1 MPFIPCPPLA
11 RFQFTPL
18 REGRRRKHLS
28 CTQVS
33 RFFQFTPLRE
43 GRHEIQKAGRIK
55 VRKFQ
60 FTPLRE
66 GRRFP
71 APAVLKIRPISIH
84 APPRGA
90 TRRRSLRSSNKPDFN
105 SRPSA
110 RGDDTP
116 APRPGSRAISIHAP
130 PRGAT
135 SVGVSVLEIPTS
147 FQFTPLREG
156 RRAQQHHGVSGLCNF
171 NSRPSARGDI
181 AEVVDKILFHISIHA
196 PPRGATLSV
205 LVIVI

>member
-33 RFFQFTPLRE
+33 RF
-43 GRHEIQKAGRIK
+43 
-55 VRKFQ
+55 FQ

-110 RGDDTP
+110 RGDDLL
-116 APRPGSRAISIHAP
+116 RLDKFDGYISIHAP

-135 SVGVSVLEIPTS
+135 PTS
-147 FQFTPLREG
+147 ITVCLARTFQFTPLREG
-156 RRAQQHHGVSGLCNF
+156 RRRRILPPIIPSHF
-171 NSRPSARGDI
+171 NSRPSARGDKMNGYFCSMI
-181 AEVVDKILFHISIHA
+181 RISIHA
-196 PPRGATLSV
+196 PPRGATNAK
-205 LVIVI
+205 

>member
-66 GRRFP
+66 GRRWSGGGYGV
-71 APAVLKIRPISIH
+71 VLY
-84 APPRGA
+84 
-90 TRRRSLRSSNKPDFN
+90 FN

-110 RGDDTP
+110 RGD
-116 APRPGSRAISIHAP
+116 ALIS
-130 PRGAT
+130 G
-135 SVGVSVLEIPTS
+135 VGHS
-147 FQFTPLREG
+147 
-156 RRAQQHHGVSGLCNF
+156 AHHF
-171 NSRPSARGDI
+171 NSRPSARGDH
-181 AEVVDKILFHISIHA
+181 ILSNVSHHVLHFNSRPSARGDGGEKAMSSLYNIISIHA
-196 PPRGATLSV
+196 PP
-205 LVIVI
+205 

>member
-1 MPFIPCPPLA
+1 MRDCPKKA
-11 RFQFTPL
+11 YKAFQFTPL

-110 RGDDTP
+110 RGDDLL
-116 APRPGSRAISIHAP
+116 RLDKFDGYISIHAP

-135 SVGVSVLEIPTS
+135 RSPGKTRRAPL

-156 RRAQQHHGVSGLCNF
+156 RR
-171 NSRPSARGDI
+171 I
-181 AEVVDKILFHISIHA
+181 
-196 PPRGATLSV
+196 T
-205 LVIVI
+205 

>member
-90 TRRRSLRSSNKPDFN
+90 TPFATQRKAGLSL
-105 SRPSA
+105 
-110 RGDDTP
+110 
-116 APRPGSRAISIHAP
+116 
-130 PRGAT
+130 
-135 SVGVSVLEIPTS
+135 

-156 RRAQQHHGVSGLCNF
+156 RPL
-171 NSRPSARGDI
+171 
-181 AEVVDKILFHISIHA
+181 ISLA
-196 PPRGATLSV
+196 GTR
-205 LVIVI
+205 